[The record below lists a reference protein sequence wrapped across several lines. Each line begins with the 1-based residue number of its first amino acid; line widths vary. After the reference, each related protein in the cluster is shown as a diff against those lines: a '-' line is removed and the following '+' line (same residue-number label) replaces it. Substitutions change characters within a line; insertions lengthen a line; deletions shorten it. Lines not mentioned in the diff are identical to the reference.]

1 MKLTFK
7 IFGVALLGL
16 MILTTSCKKE
26 ENITSVKDAQGNTY
40 KVVRI
45 DKMFWMAQ
53 NLKNSKGMT
62 VLNYTQ
68 LPSGWS
74 TSTAC
79 CSYYAG
85 NSSNAAYNAMGLSYN
100 SVAMKKNPCPEGW
113 HVPTS
118 SEWKEMIN
126 YLGGANVAG
135 GKLKD
140 KDNNTYWQNNIGA
153 SNETGFTAQ
162 GSGCMNNGIAF
173 GYRTYALYW
182 SSDMQ
187 VYVIENSSTKIESG
201 AGNIQNGCSIRCVKA
216 VEKK

>member
-16 MILTTSCKKE
+16 MVLTTSCKKE
-26 ENITSVKDAQGNTY
+26 ENITSVTDAQGNTY

-45 DKMFWMAQ
+45 DKTFWMAQ

-62 VLNYTQ
+62 ILDHNQ

-74 TSTAC
+74 SSTAC
-79 CSYYAG
+79 CCYYAG
-85 NSSNAAYNAMGLSYN
+85 NSTFAAYKAMGLLYN

-113 HVPTS
+113 HVPTA
-118 SEWKEMIN
+118 SEWKEMVDF
-126 YLGGANVAG
+126 LGGSNVAG

-140 KDNNTYWQNNIGA
+140 KDNSTYWTNNVGA
-153 SNETGFTAQ
+153 TNATGFSAY
-162 GSGCMNNGIAF
+162 GSGYMNNGIANF
-173 GYRTYALYW
+173 YRVKGMFWTG
-182 SSDMQ
+182 DMK
-187 VYVIENSSTKIESG
+187 VYEIENSSTKVQS
-201 AGNIQNGCSIRCVKA
+201 ATANGTDGYSIRCVKA

>member
-16 MILTTSCKKE
+16 MVLTTSCKKE

-53 NLKNSKGMT
+53 NLKNSQGMSPLT
-62 VLNYTQ
+62 STQ
-68 LPSGWS
+68 LPGAWS
-74 TSTAC
+74 SSAAC
-79 CSYYAG
+79 CCYYGG
-85 NSSNAAYNAMGLSYN
+85 NSSYPAYKAMGLLYN
-100 SVAMKKNPCPEGW
+100 SVAMKKSLCPEGW
-113 HVPTS
+113 HVPSS
-118 SEWKEMIN
+118 SEWKEMVD

-140 KDNNTYWQNNIGA
+140 KDNSTYWTNNIGA
-153 SNETGFTAQ
+153 TNETGFTAQ
-162 GSGCMNNGIAF
+162 GSGYMNNGVPSF
-173 GYRTYALYW
+173 FQMMGMYW
-182 SSDMQ
+182 TSDMK
-187 VYVIENSSTKIESG
+187 VYEVEAASTKVKTEN
-201 AGNIQNGCSIRCVKA
+201 GNDKNGYSIRCVKA